1 MIHSVPRVVSRPAAI
16 SPKGQ
21 PMNTVLKQRVF
32 AAICEESSDAI
43 LFADQSGHIQFWNRG
58 AERVFGYSAAEAIG
72 QSLDLIIP
80 EKLQARHNEGYLG
93 VMASGA
99 TKYGSD
105 LLSVPA
111 QHKDGSRLFSDF
123 SIAMVKDENGK
134 MLGVAAIMRDATAQ
148 KAAEKRLKERIQ
160 QLEAQQSD

>member
-1 MIHSVPRVVSRPAAI
+1 MDTA
-16 SPKGQ
+16 
-21 PMNTVLKQRVF
+21 LKQRIF
-32 AAICEESSDAI
+32 AAICEESADAI
-43 LFADQSGHIQFWNRG
+43 LFADQRGNIQFWNKG
-58 AERVFGYSAAEAIG
+58 AERIFGYTQAEAIG
-72 QSLDLIIP
+72 KSLDLIIP
-80 EKLQARHNEGYLG
+80 EKLQARHNEGYHG

-123 SIAMVKDENGK
+123 SIAMVKDDDGR

-148 KAAEKRLKERIQ
+148 KAAEKTLKERIKE
-160 QLEAQQSD
+160 LEAKQAG